1 MTTTVALA
9 GSTGSIGT
17 QTLDVVAAEPDR
29 YRVVALGA
37 GGGNVELLVAQ
48 AKATGAG
55 VVAVA
60 DEARAVEVEA
70 ALPGVEV
77 RAGTK
82 GLASLGAEADV
93 CVNGVVG
100 FAGLEVTLATLEA
113 GRRLALANKE
123 SLIAGAPVVQPAR
136 ATPGAEIVPVDS
148 EHCAIHMC
156 LRSGDPDGPD
166 RVARVVLTAS
176 GGPFRGRTR
185 AELAQV
191 TVEEALAHPTWSMG
205 PKITVDSSTLMNK
218 GLEVIE
224 AHELFGTPYDAIE
237 VVVHPQS
244 IIHSMVEFT
253 DGATVAQLS
262 LPDMRLPIGYA
273 LAHPDR
279 SLAPFGRIDWT
290 ELARLDFEPPDL
302 DAFPCLRLAY
312 EAGRAGGGTPA
323 LLNAANEVAVEAFL
337 RGALTWI
344 GIPDVLEEV
353 LSRHDGGRP
362 DSVEAVIET
371 DRRGR
376 EAARTIISERS

>member
-17 QTLDVVAAEPDR
+17 QTLEVVAAEPDR

-37 GGGNVELLVAQ
+37 GGGNVDLLVAQ
-48 AKATGAG
+48 AKQTGAAI
-55 VVAVA
+55 VAVA

-136 ATPGAEIVPVDS
+136 RTPGAELVPVDS
-148 EHCAIHMC
+148 EHCAVHMC
-156 LRSGDPDGPD
+156 LRAGEEDRPD

-185 AELAQV
+185 TELADV
-191 TVEEALAHPTWSMG
+191 TVEDALAHPTWSMG

-224 AHELFGTPYDAIE
+224 AHELFGTPYDRIE

-244 IIHSMVEFT
+244 VIHSMVEFT

-262 LPDMRLPIGYA
+262 QPDMRLPIGYA
-273 LAHPDR
+273 LAYPDR
-279 SLAPFGRIDWT
+279 LAAPFGRIDWT
-290 ELARLDFEPPDL
+290 ALARLDFEPPDL
-302 DAFPCLRLAY
+302 EAFPCLRLAY

-323 LLNAANEVAVEAFL
+323 LLNAANEVAVDAFL

-362 DSVEAVIET
+362 DTVEAVIET
-371 DRRGR
+371 DQRGR
-376 EAARTIISERS
+376 EAARAVISERS